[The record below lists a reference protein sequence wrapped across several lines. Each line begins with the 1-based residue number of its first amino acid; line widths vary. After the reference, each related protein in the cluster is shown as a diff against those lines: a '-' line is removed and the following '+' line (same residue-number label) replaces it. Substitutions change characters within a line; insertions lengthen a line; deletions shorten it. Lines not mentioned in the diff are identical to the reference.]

1 MNEKLQLFNQ
11 GRFDGVQL
19 FHNTKFGNLRVI
31 ALDGDP
37 WFVAADVCDALE
49 ISNPSDAI
57 KRLDEDERA
66 RFNLGRQGEANVI
79 SFPGLLSLIL
89 GSRKPEARE
98 YKRWVTHEVL
108 PSVHK
113 NGGYIAGQEQMDDAE
128 LMARALQVSQK
139 VIESKQALIDQMKP
153 KALFADS
160 VSNSDTLILVRDLAH
175 ILRQTGVDIGQNR
188 LFALL
193 RKDGYIE
200 KNRNEPTQRS
210 LDLGVMQVVENAI
223 TKADGTTFVR
233 RTPKITGKGQ
243 AYFVNRYGK
252 DVA

>member
-1 MNEKLQLFNQ
+1 M
-11 GRFDGVQL
+11 QL

>member
-1 MNEKLQLFNQ
+1 MDSEITLFN
-11 GRFDGVQL
+11 
-19 FHNTKFGNLRVI
+19 HPIFGNLR
-31 ALDGDP
+31 ALARDGEP
-37 WFVAADVCDALE
+37 WFVARDACDGLGIDRTATRRLEADEKGVYSTHTPGGDQELA
-49 ISNPSDAI
+49 
-57 KRLDEDERA
+57 
-66 RFNLGRQGEANVI
+66 VI

-89 GSRKPEARE
+89 GSRKKEARE

-108 PSVHK
+108 PSIHK
-113 NGGYIAGQEQMDDAE
+113 HGGYIAGQEQMDDAE

-160 VSNSDTLILVRDLAH
+160 VANSDSLILVRDLAH
-175 ILRQTGVDIGQNR
+175 ILRQTGLDIGQNR
-188 LFALL
+188 LFSLL

-233 RTPKITGKGQ
+233 RTPKITSKGQ

>member
-1 MNEKLQLFNQ
+1 M
-11 GRFDGVQL
+11 
-19 FHNTKFGNLRVI
+19 
-31 ALDGDP
+31 
-37 WFVAADVCDALE
+37 
-49 ISNPSDAI
+49 
-57 KRLDEDERA
+57 
-66 RFNLGRQGEANVI
+66 
-79 SFPGLLSLIL
+79 
-89 GSRKPEARE
+89 
-98 YKRWVTHEVL
+98 L
-108 PSVHK
+108 PSIHK
-113 NGGYIAGQEQMDDAE
+113 HGGYIAGQEQMDDAE

-160 VSNSDTLILVRDLAH
+160 VANSDSLILVRDLAH
-175 ILRQTGVDIGQNR
+175 ILRQTGLDIGQNR
-188 LFALL
+188 LFSLL

>member
-1 MNEKLQLFNQ
+1 MDSEIALFEHLIF
-11 GRFDGVQL
+11 GR
-19 FHNTKFGNLRVI
+19 LRV
-31 ALDGDP
+31 LERNGEP
-37 WFVAADVCDALE
+37 WFSTKDACDGLGINNPSQATARLE
-49 ISNPSDAI
+49 KDEVITTLISNDDAASG
-57 KRLDEDERA
+57 KSSMS
-66 RFNLGRQGEANVI
+66 FI

-89 GSRKPEARE
+89 GSRKKEARE

-108 PSVHK
+108 PSIHK
-113 NGGYIAGQEQMDDAE
+113 HGGYVAGQEQMDDAE

-139 VIESKQALIDQMKP
+139 VIESKQALIDQMEP
-153 KALFADS
+153 KAFFADS